1 MLHTTFRLIR
11 DAMACRD
18 GYRKLAKYLGG
29 VRKHGGDSP
38 IPLSTILKSNGLDD
52 TLWALRATLPKEAA
66 ERDRI
71 ARLFAA
77 DCAEHVLDKATEQ
90 DRPTLQQSIAV
101 VRRYAYDQ
109 ATAAELA
116 AARAAAG
123 VAAWAA
129 AGAAA
134 WDAAGAAAGVA
145 AWAAAGNAA
154 WDAARGAA
162 WDAAGNAAW
171 DAERVWQ
178 AARLMHYLQGPGLEA
193 AEA

>member
-11 DAMACRD
+11 DATACRD
-18 GYRKLAKYLGG
+18 GYRKLAEYLGG

-77 DCAEHVLDKATEQ
+77 DCAEHVLDKATEK
-90 DRPTLQQSIAV
+90 DIPTLQQSIAV
-101 VRRYAYDQ
+101 VRRYAYGQ

-116 AARAAAG
+116 AAGDAAWAAAGGAAWDAAG

-129 AGAAA
+129 AAGNPAWNAAKDAA
-134 WDAAGAAAGVA
+134 WDAAWAA
-145 AWAAAGNAA
+145 AWAAARA
-154 WDAARGAA
+154 
-162 WDAAGNAAW
+162 AAGNPAW
-171 DAERVWQ
+171 NAERVWQ
-178 AARLMHYLQGPGLEA
+178 AARLTHYLQG
-193 AEA
+193 